1 MIKLGFEPKSSHCKS
16 NTVLFCTTFFL
27 CVCVCVTLTSLC
39 HCLQHCFN
47 HFSVKKLLY
56 TQWASARNW
65 GPHSLIGGKQDRV
78 YLCSPWV
85 VQVLSA
91 IRKRRIDA
99 DIIQE
104 GFQKNRDL
112 HWAWWGGI
120 IQIEREL
127 ERRVW
132 LVFGCFSLRDTEKVM
147 RFGTFI
153 RLRKPTSFGVMLFQ
167 LYWAFKVRF
176 VHSMPT
182 KNHSVGLGCSL
193 AICIL

>member
-39 HCLQHCFN
+39 HCLQHYFN

-112 HWAWWGGI
+112 LTLGLMRRHNSNWERVGKESLVGI
-120 IQIEREL
+120 WLLQPQGYREGNEIWYL
-127 ERRVW
+127 H
-132 LVFGCFSLRDTEKVM
+132 
-147 RFGTFI
+147 
-153 RLRKPTSFGVMLFQ
+153 Q
-167 LYWAFKVRF
+167 A
-176 VHSMPT
+176 
-182 KNHSVGLGCSL
+182 
-193 AICIL
+193 